1 MRGAEIMNDF
11 FISIIAML
19 KELKGIEKGS
29 DAVSSAYT
37 EGWLDAVATIETL
50 LLRKVKSEEW
60 MLNDPNAEQKE

>member
-1 MRGAEIMNDF
+1 MSDHFA
-11 FISIIAML
+11 IIITML
-19 KELKGIEKGS
+19 EGLKGIEKGT

-50 LLRKVKSEEW
+50 LLKKVKSEEW